1 MAKPNKAVVVF
12 SGGQDSTTCLF
23 WAKKKYDEVIA
34 LSFNYGQRHSKE
46 LECAKKICKEHG
58 VEHHIL
64 DMGLLNQLA
73 PNSLTRVDMEVDHE
87 APEEGTPNSF
97 VDGRNM
103 LFLTFA
109 AVFAKQR
116 DIHVLVTGVSQSD
129 FSGYPDCRHVFI
141 SSLETTLTLA
151 MDYEFEVITPLMW
164 IDKKQ
169 TWEMADK
176 LGVFDIVKLH
186 KSENPEDI
194 LAFDNKEVEV
204 IPTTEVVKKD
214 SVVMYKGTRYRGY
227 VYVNPSTMKVI
238 RSSYSEGGISV
249 DNVYYDN
256 VIHICVYEGRRMLY
270 GKDITKKAF
279 AGIFPEDI
287 LSQMILAD
295 MNFMGVDNK
304 GYQYQATLR
313 VPESSVYSLADIT
326 IGFDNRM
333 DIKKAE

>member
-1 MAKPNKAVVVF
+1 MMVTAYGDIPLITEVVPSLEDAKLPATPEADVVKFILDELNDITKDGALDV
-12 SGGQDSTTCLF
+12 SPKQKGRITRGAALALKVRLCLF
-23 WAKKKYDEVIA
+23 YKKYDEVIA

-141 SSLETTLTLA
+141 SSLGNNINTCHGL
-151 MDYEFEVITPLMW
+151 
-164 IDKKQ
+164 
-169 TWEMADK
+169 
-176 LGVFDIVKLH
+176 
-186 KSENPEDI
+186 
-194 LAFDNKEVEV
+194 
-204 IPTTEVVKKD
+204 
-214 SVVMYKGTRYRGY
+214 
-227 VYVNPSTMKVI
+227 
-238 RSSYSEGGISV
+238 
-249 DNVYYDN
+249 
-256 VIHICVYEGRRMLY
+256 
-270 GKDITKKAF
+270 
-279 AGIFPEDI
+279 
-287 LSQMILAD
+287 
-295 MNFMGVDNK
+295 
-304 GYQYQATLR
+304 
-313 VPESSVYSLADIT
+313 
-326 IGFDNRM
+326 
-333 DIKKAE
+333 